1 MIRKKYLF
9 NSNQQKIAG
18 KLNSLIDEN
27 NNFLNRSCILC
38 NSDKFESIAKTDRYG
53 LKYYTGICLK
63 CGLTQQYK
71 YPNETF
77 INLFYEK
84 FYNDLYSFFKNPEER
99 FISQFN
105 SAKYKFDII
114 KRYMN
119 IDKTKSV
126 LEIGCG
132 AGGILSFFQSKKCE
146 VIGVD
151 YENDHLEYARKKN
164 ITTYSNYEKINKKFD
179 IIILSHVL
187 EHLVHVDSILDICKK
202 FIKKDGLIYVEVPS
216 IESIPKHYD
225 SDIRNFLHIAHVT
238 HFTKNTFI
246 NFMNVKGF
254 NIKYINDFIHS
265 VIYPAETNKKIINN
279 YPETKNILK
288 ILKIKKFSI
297 VPFLNIIKILKS
309 NIKKIILIK

>member
-9 NSNQQKIAG
+9 NSNQQKIVNN
-18 KLNSLIDEN
+18 LNSLIDEN
-27 NNFLNRSCILC
+27 INLLKRSCILC
-38 NSDKFESIAKTDRYG
+38 NSDDFESIAKVDRYG
-53 LKYYTGICLK
+53 LQYYTGICLK

-84 FYNDLYSFFKNPEER
+84 FYNDLYAFFKNPEER

-105 SAKYKFDII
+105 SGEYKFNIL
-114 KRYMN
+114 KKYMN
-119 IDKTKSV
+119 FDNTKSV

-146 VIGVD
+146 VVGID

-164 ITTYSNYEKINKKFD
+164 ILAYSNYEKINQKFD

-187 EHLVHVDSILDICKK
+187 EHLVSAENILDICKK
-202 FIKKDGLIYVEVPS
+202 LIKKDGLIYVEVPS

-225 SDIRNFLHIAHVT
+225 CDIRNFLHIAHVT

-254 NIKYINDFIHS
+254 NVKYMNNLIHS
-265 VIYPAETNKKIINN
+265 LVYPAETNKKIINN
-279 YPETKNILK
+279 YSDTKNILK
-288 ILKIKKFSI
+288 IIKIKKFSI
-297 VPFLNIIKILKS
+297 IPFLNIMKILK
-309 NIKKIILIK
+309 NIIKKIILR